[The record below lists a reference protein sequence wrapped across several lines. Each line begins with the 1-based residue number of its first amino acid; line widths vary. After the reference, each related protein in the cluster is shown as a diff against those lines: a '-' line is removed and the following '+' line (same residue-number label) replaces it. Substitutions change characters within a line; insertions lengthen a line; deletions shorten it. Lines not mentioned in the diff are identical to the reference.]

1 MLWKQLSISLRR
13 SAYPRKRTKETRRLS
28 HSIRFYINYTITVTD
43 TYGITQSLYRAMEY
57 GGGFCLKGSMEPSSN
72 AECPKFCEGGFPM
85 EQLISDLQAA
95 DIGEIRENEPLAP
108 YTTWKIGGPA
118 DVLVIPKDKGQ
129 LVSLIRILHLH
140 NTPWTII
147 GRGSNLL
154 VTDKG
159 VRGVVIKLGDALET
173 LRFEDTTVY
182 AGASYSLIKLSVLAA
197 KEGLTGLEFAGG
209 IPGSVGGAIY
219 MNAGAHGSDIS
230 RILKQAEVILNTG
243 ELVTMQAEELHY
255 AYRHSIL
262 HQKPGIVTEA
272 VFELEHGDR
281 KEIAGAM
288 AAYRDRRL
296 RTQPLQLACA
306 GSVFRNPEN
315 EHAAKLIEEA
325 GLKGMRV
332 GGAEVSPLHA
342 NFIVNTGNATAVDV
356 LTLIQ
361 EVQHIIHN
369 TKGITLVPEVLVVG
383 ER

>member
-1 MLWKQLSISLRR
+1 
-13 SAYPRKRTKETRRLS
+13 
-28 HSIRFYINYTITVTD
+28 
-43 TYGITQSLYRAMEY
+43 
-57 GGGFCLKGSMEPSSN
+57 
-72 AECPKFCEGGFPM
+72 M
-85 EQLISDLQAA
+85 EQIISDLQAA
-95 DIGEIRENEPLAP
+95 GIGEIRRNEPLAP
-108 YTTWKIGGPA
+108 HTTWKIGGPA
-118 DVLVIPKDKGQ
+118 DVFVTPRDKEQ
-129 LVSLIRILHLH
+129 LVALIRILYLH
-140 NTPWTII
+140 GTPWMII

-154 VTDKG
+154 VADKG
-159 VRGVVIKLGDALET
+159 IRGVVIKLGDALET
-173 LRFEDTTVY
+173 LRFEGTAVF
-182 AGASYSLIKLSVLAA
+182 AGAAYSLIKLSVLAA

-219 MNAGAHGSDIS
+219 MNAGAHGSDMS
-230 RILKQAEVILNTG
+230 RILKRAEVILDTG
-243 ELVTMQAEELHY
+243 ELVTMQAEEFHY

-262 HQKPGIVTEA
+262 QQQRGIVTEA

-281 KEIAGAM
+281 TEIAGAM

-315 EHAAKLIEEA
+315 HHAAKLIEEA

-342 NFIVNTGNATAVDV
+342 NFIVNTGNATAFDV

-361 EVQHIIHN
+361 EVQRIILDQ
-369 TKGITLVPEVLVVG
+369 TGVTLVPEVLVAG